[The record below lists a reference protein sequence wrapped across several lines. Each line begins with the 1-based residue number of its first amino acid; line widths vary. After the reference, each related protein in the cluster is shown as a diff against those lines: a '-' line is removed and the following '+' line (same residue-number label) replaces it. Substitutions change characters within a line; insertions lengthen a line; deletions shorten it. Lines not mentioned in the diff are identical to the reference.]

1 MKTLLSL
8 ALLFASGAA
17 FAAGGEGG
25 HGGDHPIPWMPI
37 GLHALNLAILVGV
50 LAKFAWPMVR
60 DSLKNRAASIKKDID
75 EANAARKAAEEAYA
89 AVTARLAGLEAEI
102 GRMTQQAE
110 ADAQRERERLLAKAA
125 DEAAQIKANAERQIA
140 DQVARARQS
149 LREEAARL
157 AVDLARTQIQG
168 AIGPADHERLGASF
182 LTTVNAQREGGLHG

>member
-1 MKTLLSL
+1 
-8 ALLFASGAA
+8 
-17 FAAGGEGG
+17 
-25 HGGDHPIPWMPI
+25 
-37 GLHALNLAILVGV
+37 
-50 LAKFAWPMVR
+50 
-60 DSLKNRAASIKKDID
+60 
-75 EANAARKAAEEAYA
+75 
-89 AVTARLAGLEAEI
+89 
-102 GRMTQQAE
+102 MTQQAE

-168 AIGPADHERLGASF
+168 AIGPSDHERLGASF